1 MNPLARTKCAGGL
14 LMALA
19 AVSSILLMAACG
31 SSNNSPAPNQVG
43 FGLGTL
49 NSTYVFSSQGSDAAH
64 GAPLALAGAFTADGN
79 GGIKGGGTIDII
91 DPAGTEGTPIA
102 QPITAGSYTLGTDG
116 RGQVTLKSFYGTFV
130 LDFVLTSSSHG
141 LVSEFDKNGT
151 GSGTLDL
158 QTAVAS
164 LPASY
169 AFSLAGLD
177 SLGNTLALAGAFTL
191 NSSNMIAS
199 GAGTEDFNDAGIFGN
214 SSLTGSASLGSG
226 TAPGAITLTTST
238 FPLTFDFYPINS
250 SHWKIIETDTTGN
263 ALAGDVFTQTST
275 AIPTGPMAFT
285 MGGGVTA
292 PIADGGFMTISG
304 TSFSGTEDVNNNGTL
319 VQSLAITG
327 TAGTAGS
334 TGGRVVVSN
343 IANSPTT
350 QLVVY
355 PSSGGL
361 LLLENDSSNVT
372 IGAAYPQSATTIG
385 TSQAYGLN
393 LSAIDL
399 NSGAGD
405 FEEDDIAQ
413 FTTSSSG
420 FTGIVD
426 INDQGTLTASQSFA
440 GSYPIPVDSTG
451 RGGATATA
459 NGANFVSFLFYV
471 VNSSTVL
478 ILEADTFQ
486 IGVGTFEA
494 QSSGAAGAAQSHSSL
509 VRPAARLHGAAV
521 HRR

>member
-1 MNPLARTKCAGGL
+1 
-14 LMALA
+14 
-19 AVSSILLMAACG
+19 
-31 SSNNSPAPNQVG
+31 
-43 FGLGTL
+43 
-49 NSTYVFSSQGSDAAH
+49 
-64 GAPLALAGAFTADGN
+64 
-79 GGIKGGGTIDII
+79 
-91 DPAGTEGTPIA
+91 
-102 QPITAGSYTLGTDG
+102 
-116 RGQVTLKSFYGTFV
+116 
-130 LDFVLTSSSHG
+130 
-141 LVSEFDKNGT
+141 
-151 GSGTLDL
+151 
-158 QTAVAS
+158 
-164 LPASY
+164 
-169 AFSLAGLD
+169 
-177 SLGNTLALAGAFTL
+177 
-191 NSSNMIAS
+191 
-199 GAGTEDFNDAGIFGN
+199 
-214 SSLTGSASLGSG
+214 
-226 TAPGAITLTTST
+226 
-238 FPLTFDFYPINS
+238 
-250 SHWKIIETDTTGN
+250 
-263 ALAGDVFTQTST
+263 
-275 AIPTGPMAFT
+275 MAFT

-486 IGVGTFEA
+486 IGVDTFEA